1 MADAAASQSSAQTVK
16 LALQVLQTLSLT
28 AWQYPP
34 DCALTNG
41 SSFDFIVV
49 GSGTAGSVLANRLSA
64 NDSVSVLLLEAGG
77 YPPLESELPALFMM
91 LSNSDYDYKYYA
103 ENDNYTMQNIRGKRC
118 ALTQGKVL
126 GGTSSTYAM
135 MHTRGDPQDYDVWAE
150 RANDTTWN
158 ATNTLSYFKKQ
169 EKLTDE
175 ELLHSEYAA
184 VHGTDG
190 MVKIRRE
197 TSPLLDDIL
206 DAFKE
211 VGHDLVMDTTS
222 LKSSLG
228 YTQLLY
234 AIDDGVRQSSA
245 LAYLSSAK
253 KRKNLCVSLFTTA
266 TKILIENEVAV
277 GVQLTTSTNE
287 TYNIYSNKEV
297 IVSAGTFNSPK
308 LLMLSGIGP
317 REHLES
323 VEIDV
328 VADLPVGQNYMDQ
341 PSAPIIIQMDESAE
355 VAGAINPHQFPLPTF
370 IGNVALDSP
379 SKRPQYHTVNFL
391 FPANSTDLLDMCSLF
406 LSYSDEVCQKVY
418 EATTNRKTIFS
429 LLGLALPNSRGEVLL
444 ASADPA
450 AAPIV
455 HTGMFSNYTDLN
467 LMGRAFIDHVRVLNS
482 TYFRSVNAT
491 ILDLGFCKDT
501 TSEVEFWECYT
512 LAMSNTMWHFGG
524 TCAMGLVLDSKMKVK
539 GVGRLRVVDS
549 SSMPALV
556 TGKVNSPIGMLAEK
570 AADFILT
577 DHNIL

>member
-64 NDSVSVLLLEAGG
+64 NESVSVLLLEAGG
-77 YPPLESELPALFMM
+77 YPPLESELPALFIM
-91 LSNSDYDYKYYA
+91 LSKSDYDYKYYA

-150 RANDTTWN
+150 RTNDTTWN
-158 ATNTLSYFKKQ
+158 ATNTLAYFKKQ

-245 LAYLSSAK
+245 LAYLSPAK

-287 TYNIYSNKEV
+287 TYIIYSNKEV
-297 IVSAGTFNSPK
+297 IVSAGIFNSPK

-323 VEIDV
+323 VGIDV

-341 PSAPIIIQMDESAE
+341 PCAPIIIQMEESAE
-355 VAGAINPHQFPLPTF
+355 VAGATNPHQFPLPTF

-379 SKRPQYHTVNFL
+379 SKRPEYHTVNFL

-418 EATTNRKTIFS
+418 GATTNRKTIFS
-429 LLGLALPNSRGEVLL
+429 LIGLTLPNSRGEVLL

-467 LMGRAFIDHVRVLNS
+467 LMGRAFVDHVRVLNS

-524 TCAMGLVLDSKMKVK
+524 TCAMGLVLDSTMKVK

-577 DHNIL
+577 EHNIL

>member
-28 AWQYPP
+28 AWQYPS
-34 DCALTNG
+34 DCTLNNG

-64 NDSVSVLLLEAGG
+64 NESVSVLLLEAGG

-150 RANDTTWN
+150 RTNDTTWN
-158 ATNTLSYFKKQ
+158 ATNTLAYFKKQ

-184 VHGTDG
+184 VHGNDG

-245 LAYLSSAK
+245 LAYLSPAR

-323 VEIDV
+323 VGIDV

-341 PSAPIIIQMDESAE
+341 PCAPIIIQMDESAE

-370 IGNVALDSP
+370 IGNAALDSP
-379 SKRPQYHTVNFL
+379 SKRPEYHTVNFL

-429 LLGLALPNSRGEVLL
+429 LIGLTLPNSRGEVLL

-524 TCAMGLVLDSKMKVK
+524 TCAMGLVLDSTMKVK

-577 DHNIL
+577 EHNIL